1 MFHNACNTLG
11 QSSVESVDDSPTTTD
26 VTTESVSST
35 PIFLSSSSSSF
46 STTTT
51 EVSAGVTSHL
61 ADTSSSQ
68 SSSLPEDIAKTRNEK
83 PAQAEGMMYPIHTSG
98 TVKRSFQPSWY
109 RSYPW
114 IEYSVVRDSVYCF
127 PCCFFGSNHDKRLCY
142 TRYSD
147 WKHAMGK

>member
-1 MFHNACNTLG
+1 MLCKNITLFHNACNTLG

-51 EVSAGVTSHL
+51 EVSAGATSSHL
-61 ADTSSSQ
+61 ADKSSSQ
-68 SSSLPEDIAKTRNEK
+68 SSSLPGDIAKTRNEK
-83 PAQAEGMMYPIHTSG
+83 PSQPEGMMYPVHTSG
-98 TVKRSFQPSWY
+98 TVKRSFQLSWY

-114 IEYSVVRDSVYCF
+114 IEYSVF
-127 PCCFFGSNHDKRLCY
+127 PLPFL
-142 TRYSD
+142 
-147 WKHAMGK
+147 WK